1 MPGRRI
7 FMRALQVKEPFG
19 LDALEVVEAPDPA
32 PGPDEVLVR
41 MRAVSLNYRDM
52 LMVAGMY
59 GRMPPGTS
67 AITPFSDGCGIVEA
81 VGEGVTRVKPG
92 DRVATMF
99 FQRWVSGPPNLDKL
113 SSSLGSPI
121 PGAGRELATFSADGV
136 SKVPDFLT
144 DQQVACLPCAAL
156 TAWRALFEDGDLR
169 PGDTVVLQGTG
180 GVSIF
185 GLQFAHAAGMRTL
198 ITSSSDEKLAR
209 AEALGATHLVNY
221 RQTPEWSG
229 PVREVTGG
237 VGADLIIEVGGG
249 GTIEQSMRAIRIGGH
264 VAIVGV
270 VAGLGGPFNTAVLI
284 GNSARVQGLTVG
296 SRDMF
301 EAMCRFMDLHRIG
314 PIADKVF
321 PWTEAR
327 AAFAAMQGGEHF
339 GKIVLE
345 F

>member
-1 MPGRRI
+1 
-7 FMRALQVKEPFG
+7 MRSLSVSKPWG
-19 LDALEVVEAPDPA
+19 LDEIKVVEAPDPV
-32 PGPDEVLVR
+32 PGHREVLVR
-41 MRAVSLNYRDM
+41 MRAVSLNYRDL
-52 LMVAGMY
+52 LMVSGMY
-59 GRMPPGTS
+59 GRMPATTG

-81 VGEGVTRVKPG
+81 VGPGVTRLQPG

-99 FQRWVSGPPNLDKL
+99 FQDWISGSPTLAKL

-121 PGAGRELATFSADGV
+121 PGAGRELAVFSQEGL

-144 DQQVACLPCAAL
+144 DQQAATLPCAAL
-156 TAWRALFEDGDLR
+156 TAWRALFEDADLR
-169 PGDTVVLQGTG
+169 PGDTVALQGTG

-185 GLQFAHAAGMRTL
+185 GLQFAHAAGLRTV

-209 AEALGATHLVNY
+209 AKAMGADHLANY
-221 RQTPEWSG
+221 RTDPEWSKA
-229 PVREVTGG
+229 VRAATGG

-249 GTIEQSMRAIRIGGH
+249 GTIEQSMKAIRIGGH

-270 VAGLGGPFNTAVLI
+270 VAGPGSGFNTAALI
-284 GNSARVQGLTVG
+284 GNSARLQGVSVG

-301 EAMCRFMDLHRIG
+301 EAMCRLIELHRIE
-314 PIADKVF
+314 PVVDKVF
-321 PWTEAR
+321 PWTEAK
-327 AAFAAMQGGEHF
+327 AAFAAMRGGEHF